1 MVPILRFQ
9 YIIITVLLLVAAL
22 WSAGGRPSTAGG
34 QEPKRYVYK
43 VVDVQPDNATMQTTL
58 NEYGAAGW
66 ELIVIGMGDM
76 TVPRLVFKK

>member
-1 MVPILRFQ
+1 MIPILRYQ
-9 YIIITVLLLVAAL
+9 YIIIAVLLLAAGL
-22 WSAGGRPSTAGG
+22 WSTAGRPSTAVG
-34 QEPKRYVYK
+34 QEPKRYAYK
-43 VVDVQPDNATMQTTL
+43 VVDVQPDNASMQTTL